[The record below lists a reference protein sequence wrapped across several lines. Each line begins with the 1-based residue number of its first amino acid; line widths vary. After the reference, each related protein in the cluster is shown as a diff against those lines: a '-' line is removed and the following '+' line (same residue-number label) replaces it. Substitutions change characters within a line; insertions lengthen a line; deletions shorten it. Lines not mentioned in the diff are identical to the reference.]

1 MIFQFV
7 ISASILRKLG
17 KQILKRYWVNCS
29 WFLALGKGRATESAC
44 PKDPREP
51 RSFLRSFSSKRSA
64 CYARLGWLDAPVVF
78 PTHGLSFL
86 YMTSWCLLI
95 IFFFC
100 MTIFPHERDPS
111 PLSRDRKEFFSRSK
125 IKCVLLEDADRRKKF
140 KRILSFL
147 FEEKG
152 KSF

>member
-64 CYARLGWLDAPVVF
+64 CYAKLGWLDASAEHP
-78 PTHGLSFL
+78 PPPRHARAKFL
-86 YMTSWCLLI
+86 KHDV
-95 IFFFC
+95 
-100 MTIFPHERDPS
+100 MTIFPHEREPS
-111 PLSRDRKEFFSRSK
+111 PLETVESFFRVVGLK
-125 IKCVLLEDADRRKKF
+125 VYC
-140 KRILSFL
+140 
-147 FEEKG
+147 
-152 KSF
+152 